1 MNQKTV
7 ERVAHRD
14 ATALGVLHD
23 TGGLLQVG
31 ILVHIAVH
39 HSGTRLNDTD
49 GGILPDVIDK
59 TARTA
64 WDEYIHQPSG
74 VQQFC
79 RCLSCGGQQSDGV
92 GSKTVLLQHIVQ
104 QTHDSLTALLGIA
117 ASFEDA
123 GTAGFQTE
131 CCHVDGDIGASLVDD
146 TYHTE
151 RHTHALQIES
161 VGERAL
167 LEDASQRG
175 RKCCHL
181 ACVGCNTFQT
191 LLIEQETVVHR
202 VCLVHARE
210 VDSTCIGIAHK
221 GVRLPKVKKDSQVT
235 VGKIQG
241 EPMLAGK
248 PLVTSGSILD
258 QHADGETIAH
268 AHSS

>member
-1 MNQKTV
+1 M
-7 ERVAHRD
+7 
-14 ATALGVLHD
+14 
-23 TGGLLQVG
+23 
-31 ILVHIAVH
+31 
-39 HSGTRLNDTD
+39 
-49 GGILPDVIDK
+49 
-59 TARTA
+59 
-64 WDEYIHQPSG
+64 
-74 VQQFC
+74 
-79 RCLSCGGQQSDGV
+79 
-92 GSKTVLLQHIVQ
+92 LLQHIVQ

-161 VGERAL
+161 VGERAR

-175 RKCCHL
+175 RKFCHL

-210 VDSTCIGIAHK
+210 VDSIGLQHFWNVLLQSICHRQKHLVYLFLRALIQSSCRCLYLVAVYHFTNLVSWVQNGCEAHPC
-221 GVRLPKVKKDSQVT
+221 VRTP
-235 VGKIQG
+235 GR
-241 EPMLAGK
+241 
-248 PLVTSGSILD
+248 
-258 QHADGETIAH
+258 
-268 AHSS
+268 